1 MKKEDLR
8 NSFELIKPDENAKKR
23 MLDNIMR
30 SAGKKD
36 ESHRM
41 YLAKA
46 IPAFALTVVVAAGVL
61 MYSLKPGNNGLPPGR
76 VTDLA
81 GDMGMEDA
89 PAPLLDQFQIGDRHY
104 ILLADEMRNDFGLP
118 AEIKEGDIG
127 EKLTDITVSPDESLT
142 GREVYRYVPAGCEAV
157 VAVKGDDGYRLFRFF
172 TFESYNSNQDEDAV
186 EYLELYGIN
195 SAEDISKVLLIGHSE
210 QGKMFGVDDIR
221 EITDRSE
228 IEQFY
233 GYYSVL
239 KNNSDKYF
247 DRLFNYNGM
256 GTGNRSVGVDIAERE
271 RMAAAEPAGPI
282 EPDAAGKVAPDAAVT
297 QSAGGPDMAVQG
309 RTETGETDFGSDM
322 PMEIAPAAP
331 DTPVSAN
338 VQAPADAPVQQKPS
352 ATGDPSAGI
361 VTDMGG
367 GASGSVHGSTGSAGN
382 ALDLPITIRIYNRN
396 GIYFD
401 SVYNRNIGFI
411 NRYEVSDEFAAF
423 LNARL

>member
-8 NSFELIKPDENAKKR
+8 NSFDLIKPDENAKKR

-36 ESHRM
+36 GSRRM
-41 YLAKA
+41 YFVKA

-61 MYSLKPGNNGLPPGR
+61 MYSLKPGNNGSPPGQ

-81 GDMGMEDA
+81 GGIGREDA
-89 PAPLLDQFQIGDRHY
+89 AAPLLDQFRVDDRHY
-104 ILLADEMRNDFGLP
+104 ILLTDELRNDFGLP
-118 AEIKEGDIG
+118 SEIKEGDIG

-210 QGKMFGVDDIR
+210 QGKMSGVDDIR

-247 DRLFNYNGM
+247 DRLFNYNGT
-256 GTGNRSVGVDIAERE
+256 GTGNSSVGVDIAERE

-282 EPDAAGKVAPDAAVT
+282 EPDAAG
-297 QSAGGPDMAVQG
+297 
-309 RTETGETDFGSDM
+309 FGSDM

-338 VQAPADAPVQQKPS
+338 VQAPADAPVPQKPS
-352 ATGDPSAGI
+352 ATVDPSAGI

-401 SVYNRNIGFI
+401 SVYYRNIGFI